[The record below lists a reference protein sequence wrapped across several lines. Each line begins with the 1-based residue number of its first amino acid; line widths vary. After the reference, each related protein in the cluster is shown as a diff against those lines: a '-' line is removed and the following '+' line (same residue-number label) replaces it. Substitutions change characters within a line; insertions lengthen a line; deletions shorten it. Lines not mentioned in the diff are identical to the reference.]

1 MSSVEA
7 TPLEDVRLIQTAVDT
22 WSISGCLTFE
32 TVGRLVAEMP
42 SPAPG
47 ADIQVDLTGLIR
59 VDSAGVALMVEW
71 MRRARIAQYQVH
83 WCAVPE
89 VVLRLIRVMG
99 VGDLLV
105 SRSGA

>member
-7 TPLEDVRLIQTAVDT
+7 TPLEEVRLIQTAVDT

-32 TVGRLVAEMP
+32 TVGRLVA
-42 SPAPG
+42 G
-47 ADIQVDLTGLIR
+47 
-59 VDSAGVALMVEW
+59 

-83 WCAVPE
+83 WREVPE

-105 SRSGA
+105 SRSGG

>member
-7 TPLEDVRLIQTAVDT
+7 TPLEEVRLIQTAVDT
-22 WSISGCLTFE
+22 WSITGCLTFE
-32 TVGRLVAEMP
+32 TVDRLVAQMP

-71 MRRARIAQYQVH
+71 MRRARVAQYQVH
-83 WCAVPE
+83 WCEVPE
-89 VVLRLIRVMG
+89 AVLGLIRVMG
-99 VGDLLV
+99 IGDLMIG
-105 SRSGA
+105 RPCA